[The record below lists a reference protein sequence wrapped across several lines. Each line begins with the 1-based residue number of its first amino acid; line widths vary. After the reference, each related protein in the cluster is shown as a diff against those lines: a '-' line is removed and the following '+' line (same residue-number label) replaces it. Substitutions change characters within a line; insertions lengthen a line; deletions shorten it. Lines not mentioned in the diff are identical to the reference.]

1 MNCGYVL
8 SLCGLLLA
16 GCGLLNPETPDY
28 GLTPLGPFRY
38 VVQEDEHPLFELE
51 VLKWPEGHSA
61 AVSITYDAPFGTD
74 PGHHLATDAVL
85 SRGMTMDLE
94 MVTSLFQEPR
104 NHHLLENI
112 QNELLPRGIH
122 FYGHGH
128 QHINHDSLSYEE
140 SLADFK
146 RCFDLMS
153 DWGLRPRAY
162 AYPGSAGHL
171 PQTQLANRQAGFLC
185 ARGSSVKPAE
195 YCICPRDTTAPA
207 NWYYLPSVVLAQGE
221 SVNYVNSYEE
231 LEPILADAL
240 KRQAWV
246 ILMHHAIGIPEGW
259 GYFPLDDF
267 ERELDY
273 LAGHDF
279 WSGNMDM
286 TALYIKER
294 NAFAPQLGRV
304 EKTKGKRSFALLL
317 ADGLDNSVYDQPL
330 TLEFRFSSRLKG
342 QTLHV
347 EPALEGRT
355 DFPVVDGILQLHAI
369 PDEQTYLLSL
379 R

>member
-1 MNCGYVL
+1 MICCWLL

-16 GCGLLNPETPDY
+16 GCGLDNPADPDY
-28 GLTPLGPFRY
+28 GLTPLGSFRY
-38 VVQEDEHPLFELE
+38 AVQEDEQPLFELE
-51 VLKWPEGHSA
+51 VLKWPQGHRA
-61 AVSITYDAPFGTD
+61 AVSITYDAPFGTN

-85 SRGMTMDLE
+85 ARGLTMDIE
-94 MVTSLFQEPR
+94 MVTAIFQESK
-104 NHHLLENI
+104 NLHLLEDI
-112 QNELLPRGIH
+112 QNQLVPRGIH
-122 FYGHGH
+122 FFGHGH
-128 QHINHDSLSYEE
+128 RHINHDSLSYEE
-140 SLADFK
+140 NLVDFG
-146 RCFDLMS
+146 RCFDLMTE
-153 DWGLRPRAY
+153 WGLRPRAY
-162 AYPGSAGHL
+162 AYPGSAGYL
-171 PQTQLANRQAGFLC
+171 PQTQQANHDAGFLC
-185 ARGSSVKPAE
+185 ARGMSVKPAE
-195 YCICPRDTTAPA
+195 YSICPGDTTEPA
-207 NWYYLPSVVLAQGE
+207 NWYYLPSVVLSQGE

-304 EKTKGKRSFALLL
+304 EKIKGKRSFALLL

-330 TLEFRFSSRLKG
+330 TLEFHFSSRLKG

-347 EPALEGRT
+347 EPAIEGRT
-355 DFPVVDGILQLHAI
+355 DFPVVDGALQLHAI